1 MNPYGL
7 EVIDRILFVTLSKDS
22 NGRYFVH
29 NDWNYVEE
37 YTNARSD
44 EEAKEL
50 FRFKYEKKNRLT
62 GPAKSEF
69 QRYGYVTNQTL
80 YGR

>member
-7 EVIDRILFVTLSKDS
+7 EVIDRILFVTLSKDR

-37 YTNARSD
+37 YTNAKDD

-50 FRFKYEKKNRLT
+50 FRFKYER
-62 GPAKSEF
+62 
-69 QRYGYVTNQTL
+69 R
-80 YGR
+80 